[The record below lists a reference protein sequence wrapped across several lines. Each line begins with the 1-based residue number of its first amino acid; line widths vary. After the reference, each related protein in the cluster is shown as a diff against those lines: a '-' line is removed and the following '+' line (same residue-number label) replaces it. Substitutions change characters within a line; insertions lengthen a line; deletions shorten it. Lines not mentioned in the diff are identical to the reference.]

1 MAFVR
6 RKRLSDG
13 TLGELE
19 KVSENSLTNEE
30 RLEKENKMLKA
41 QISVLTEQQ
50 DFTND
55 LIAELAT
62 KVYQ

>member
-6 RKRLSDG
+6 RKRLPDG

-41 QISVLTEQQ
+41 QISALIEQQ

>member
-6 RKRLSDG
+6 RKRLPDG

-19 KVSENSLTNEE
+19 EVSENSLTNEE

-41 QISVLTEQQ
+41 QISALTEQQ

>member
-19 KVSENSLTNEE
+19 KVNDDQLTEKE
-30 RLEKENKMLKA
+30 QLEKENMMLKA
-41 QISVLTEQQ
+41 KITALTEQQ
-50 DFTND
+50 EFTNE
-55 LIAELAT
+55 LIAELAMQ
-62 KVYQ
+62 VYQ

>member
-6 RKRLSDG
+6 RKRLPDG

>member
-41 QISVLTEQQ
+41 QISALIEQQ

>member
-50 DFTND
+50 EFTND

>member
-1 MAFVR
+1 MALVR
-6 RKRLSDG
+6 RKRLPDG

-19 KVSENSLTNEE
+19 KATENTLTNEE
-30 RLEKENKMLKA
+30 RLEKENTMLRAKITA
-41 QISVLTEQQ
+41 LTEQQ
-50 DFTND
+50 EFTQD

>member
-1 MAFVR
+1 MR
-6 RKRLSDG
+6 RKRLPDG
-13 TLGELE
+13 TLGEPE

-41 QISVLTEQQ
+41 QISALIEQQ

>member
-6 RKRLSDG
+6 RKRLPDG

-41 QISVLTEQQ
+41 QISALTEQQ

>member
-1 MAFVR
+1 MTFVR
-6 RKRLSDG
+6 RKRLPDG
-13 TLGELE
+13 TLGEPE

-41 QISVLTEQQ
+41 QISALIEQQ

>member
-41 QISVLTEQQ
+41 QIWVLTEQQ

>member
-41 QISVLTEQQ
+41 QISALTEQQ